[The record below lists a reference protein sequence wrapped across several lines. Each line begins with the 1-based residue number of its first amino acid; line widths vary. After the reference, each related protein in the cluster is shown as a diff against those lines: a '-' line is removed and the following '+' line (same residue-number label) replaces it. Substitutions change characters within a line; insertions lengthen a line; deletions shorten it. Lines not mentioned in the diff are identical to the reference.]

1 MADSFTVNYVNYH
14 SVHLCVFTRDGML
27 QAGKLTLS
35 KPGSL
40 WYGFS
45 LSRLWIEMR
54 TLARLC
60 AGLHDGPVHV
70 LLEIPHYITSDI
82 VITERNVFE
91 KKKYKNYSPQHLCI
105 LLLLT
110 THFQSQK
117 YIMHN

>member
-1 MADSFTVNYVNYH
+1 
-14 SVHLCVFTRDGML
+14 ML